1 MEAEMLL
8 VDDIVL
14 FPVNS
19 VLWVFDEIYQAAEE
33 ALEGE
38 ADAIT
43 GQLQQL
49 YRMLESGGI
58 SEAEFDIR
66 EGELLDRLEAI
77 QE

>member
-1 MEAEMLL
+1 MLL

-19 VLWVFDEIYQAAEE
+19 VLWIFDEIYQAAEE
-33 ALEGE
+33 ALESE

-66 EGELLDRLEAI
+66 EGELLDRLEAM

>member
-1 MEAEMLL
+1 MLL

-14 FPVNS
+14 FPMKS

-33 ALEGE
+33 ALESE
-38 ADAIT
+38 ADDIT
-43 GQLQQL
+43 AQLQQL

-58 SEAEFDIR
+58 TEAEFDVQ
-66 EGELLDRLEAI
+66 EAELLDRLEAI

>member
-1 MEAEMLL
+1 MLL

-19 VLWVFDEIYQAAEE
+19 VLWIFDEIYQAAEE
-33 ALEGE
+33 ALESE

-66 EGELLDRLEAI
+66 EGELLDRLDAM

>member
-1 MEAEMLL
+1 MLL

-33 ALEGE
+33 ALESD

-58 SEAEFDIR
+58 TEAEFDITR
-66 EGELLDRLEAI
+66 RRTFGPVRRYARVS
-77 QE
+77 

>member
-1 MEAEMLL
+1 MLL

-19 VLWVFDEIYQAAEE
+19 VLWIFDEIYQAAEE

-66 EGELLDRLEAI
+66 EGELLDRLEAM